1 MMSLVVSTVVQWGG
15 GGRRH
20 GWMVKDQDRILE
32 SGFEIEIYCTE

>member
-1 MMSLVVSTVVQWGG
+1 MMSLVVSTVVQWG

-32 SGFEIEIYCTE
+32 YGFEIEIYCTK